1 MAAVLAAPETEI
13 LEAAREAVHTAVE
26 QQTISIALVAGGRAV
41 SFAET
46 LRGHFKLRQNS
57 FPGRRTHGDSLTLS
71 KQASKQASTLWKI
84 SHWHLVKFW
93 RFSVRKWAGWTP
105 SFQGAYCLVNGDAL

>member
-46 LRGHFKLRQNS
+46 LRDAAS
-57 FPGRRTHGDSLTLS
+57 FAKALPAFQDGPGE
-71 KQASKQASTLWKI
+71 
-84 SHWHLVKFW
+84 
-93 RFSVRKWAGWTP
+93 
-105 SFQGAYCLVNGDAL
+105 N

>member
-41 SFAET
+41 SFAVRRSEDT
-46 LRGHFKLRQNS
+46 SSFAKTPSPVGGHM
-57 FPGRRTHGDSLTLS
+57 GRCGRDSL
-71 KQASKQASTLWKI
+71 TLWKI
-84 SHWHLVKFW
+84 SHWHEMQ
-93 RFSVRKWAGWTP
+93 RKQQPQQQTL
-105 SFQGAYCLVNGDAL
+105 SKSKSRNGDKSM